1 MEKVKIF
8 FAAHKIFKVL
18 KWAFLVLVGLFIIL
32 VIVRVVHFFNLDKT
46 NAQVAKIHATK
57 LALGD
62 VMGENLP
69 PDPGAD
75 ADKTIE
81 GIDAN
86 QNGIRDDVE
95 LAVFKEYP
103 NSAKTRAVLLQYA
116 LALQME
122 ATQPIVNT
130 TIVDKVIGE
139 QSRANSCIADTLVPR
154 ENPESDRSDSDMEKI
169 DTFINFI
176 ESKQLNTE
184 ARKKT
189 QKDCYKNLGSFAN
202 SIKNQECDINISKL
216 LN

>member
-189 QKDCYKNLGSFAN
+189 QKDFYKNLGSFAN